1 VVAETFKKN
10 VELATLEK
18 AVGRHA
24 VADDLAQRIL
34 QYLDPSRDVHMRGG
48 WDEWSRAA
56 ASAILGRSDA
66 ALAHLENL
74 VRSGFRNGAWA
85 RIERDPAFASLR
97 SMPRFQAIV
106 SGLQVWRQGEVRQL
120 ALMRLRGEV
129 PLRSSEQL
137 SPRGC

>member
-1 VVAETFKKN
+1 MN
-10 VELATLEK
+10 
-18 AVGRHA
+18 GRA
-24 VADDLAQRIL
+24 
-34 QYLDPSRDVHMRGG
+34 
-48 WDEWSRAA
+48 AA

-120 ALMRLRGEV
+120 ALMRLRGRCPFV
-129 PLRSSEQL
+129 SSEQL
-137 SPRGC
+137 SQRGVLSTGRSRLSPDAGYEFASPNRPIRRLSVDAFRPSAFAAREKNRRRPKL